1 MCLDPSRPPEKAIDW
16 FFPTGERKV
25 GEWKGGLIGSC
36 AVNDEYN
43 QDGRLP
49 ALTAFNAIDGYLHV
63 VSQDTLS
70 GQLVKG
76 PNLEPGL
83 QTPVEIARLW
93 NGGSISTPLLFGDTL
108 IAAAYDQRVH
118 LYRITYSPSE
128 KGLEGALPSARDD
141 GKYWRVSFNE
151 TDQFFAGGGFESTP
165 TLWDGRVYVGCR
177 DGWFYCLGDKP

>member
-1 MCLDPSRPPEKAIDW
+1 M
-16 FFPTGERKV
+16 
-25 GEWKGGLIGSC
+25 
-36 AVNDEYN
+36 
-43 QDGRLP
+43 
-49 ALTAFNAIDGYLHV
+49 
-63 VSQDTLS
+63 S

-76 PNLEPGL
+76 PNLEPDL

-93 NGGSISTPLLFGDTL
+93 NGGAISTPLLFGETL

-118 LYRITYSPSE
+118 LYHVAFTPSD
-128 KGLEGALPSARDD
+128 KGLEGALPSARGD
-141 GKYWRVSFNE
+141 GRYWRVSINE